1 MKFELKYDDERLR
14 PFADLY
20 YHCISKEIEDRVT
33 KNALSK
39 IPSNMNSNI
48 RYADKTIEIYV
59 ISDDKDEITASF
71 QAKDEYG
78 GQYGHFVY
86 YYNKR
91 SMNFYKTDLIDSEN
105 NKLVGSSLHEAKLF
119 TELN

>member
-20 YHCISKEIEDRVT
+20 YRCISKEIEDRVT

-39 IPSNMNSNI
+39 IPSNMNSKI

-91 SMNFYKTDLIDSEN
+91 TMNFYKTDLIDSEN
-105 NKLVGSSLHEAKLF
+105 NKLVGSSLHEADPLKEF
-119 TELN
+119 D

>member
-1 MKFELKYDDERLR
+1 MKFNLKYDDERLR

-20 YHCISKEIEDRVT
+20 YRCISKEIEDRVT
-33 KNALSK
+33 KNALNK
-39 IPSNMNSNI
+39 IPSNMNSKV

-59 ISDDKDEITASF
+59 ISDDKDEITAAF

-78 GQYGHFVY
+78 GQYGYFVY

-91 SMNFYKTDLIDSEN
+91 TMNFYKTDLIDSEN
-105 NKLVGSSLHEAKLF
+105 NKLVGSSLHEAEPLKEF
-119 TELN
+119 D